1 MARRSLFFLVIAIAV
16 MGALTARPLPA
27 GVISAKRGVV
37 EKISPDGK
45 TVTVKFSHSEETT
58 DLSVAGEIDVLLD
71 GKHTELTA
79 IKPGMSVT
87 VQVDGTVAQRIIARS
102 VSEGE
107 PKPAKTTKS
116 PKPKPTAK
124 STAKA
129 TTTRKSKQ
137 TARKSNKS
145 SKKND
150 GPNPLDDLPVA
161 TTPLAAMN
169 SPARRSEK
177 GAKPA
182 PAGRFAGGNHA
193 CRRGD
198 KSLRRHQ
205 KSQTGFRI
213 ARREISGTRNGAQR
227 RRVEISI
234 GTSILWQPADVR
246 GRQSLPVA
254 TTPLAARRSHS
265 GGLPPKGPLHA
276 AQERKRPSL
285 ATPTQLLESAV

>member
-16 MGALTARPLPA
+16 MGALTARPLTA

-169 SPARRSEK
+169 SPAGGKKTGPS
-177 GAKPA
+177 ALDALPVVTTPA
-182 PAGRFAGGNHA
+182 AAATSPSAG
-193 CRRGD
+193 
-198 KSLRRHQ
+198 K
-205 KSQTGFRI
+205 K
-213 ARREISGTRNGAQR
+213 NGP
-227 RRVEISI
+227 SP
-234 GTSILWQPADVR
+234 LD
-246 GRQSLPVA
+246 SLPVA
-254 TTPLAARRSHS
+254 TTPLAGSNS
-265 GGLPPKGPLHA
+265 P
-276 AQERKRPSL
+276 
-285 ATPTQLLESAV
+285 